1 VLNGA
6 AGISWRARL
15 SSGTFSTMVGITN
28 NVRVQDARFQEL
40 IVAYQNVVLAAQR
53 EVEKSGCQEGP

>member
-1 VLNGA
+1 
-6 AGISWRARL
+6 
-15 SSGTFSTMVGITN
+15 MVGITN